1 MGSFNRDNRSGGNRF
16 GKPSFSG
23 KSFGGGER
31 RFGNDRGDR
40 KFGGGGF
47 GKPQMHD
54 ATCSQCGK
62 PCQVPFR
69 PTGDRE
75 VFCSNCFKDKRDSG
89 FSKGNGNS
97 FGKPRYE
104 SKPHFEKRPDN
115 GGADHDFLKQQLGAL
130 NKKLDILIET
140 LSGTS
145 VKVVAKAPT
154 EQVEV
159 KEKAKSAKTKPLGK
173 KTVTKKKK

>member
-16 GKPSFSG
+16 GKPSFGG

-47 GKPQMHD
+47 DRPQMHD

-75 VFCSNCFKDKRDSG
+75 VFCSNCFKDKRDVG
-89 FSKGNGNS
+89 FSKGGNR
-97 FGKPRYE
+97 FDKPRYE

-140 LSGTS
+140 LSGAAPKVTS
-145 VKVVAKAPT
+145 EPVV
-154 EQVEV
+154 V
-159 KEKAKSAKTKPLGK
+159 KEKVLSAKTKPLAK